1 MLLLLFLKRRWERKI
16 KIWHL
21 RVPVNFYCLFK
32 KKNKPN
38 NRKQRGSIIVP
49 FSLETNKIK
58 GIDGEVSVAIV
69 VTLLAKPKV
78 ERAVVIPAVFI
89 EKCLQS
95 SDFESW
101 ELFLA
106 CCVLLHAPPCLTM
119 IHASLQIKNDPQNFR
134 FMRLAT

>member
-1 MLLLLFLKRRWERKI
+1 M
-16 KIWHL
+16 
-21 RVPVNFYCLFK
+21 N
-32 KKNKPN
+32 PN

-58 GIDGEVSVAIV
+58 GIDGEVSVVIV
-69 VTLLAKPKV
+69 VTKV

-89 EKCLQS
+89 QKCLQS

>member
-1 MLLLLFLKRRWERKI
+1 MLLLLCLKRRWERKI

-21 RVPVNFYCLFK
+21 RVLVNFYFLFFK
-32 KKNKPN
+32 KNVPN

-49 FSLETNKIK
+49 FFSGNKQDK
-58 GIDGEVSVAIV
+58 RNWRRGVGGDSCY
-69 VTLLAKPKV
+69 LLAKPKV

-89 EKCLQS
+89 QKCLHS

-119 IHASLQIKNDPQNFR
+119 IHAPLQIKNDPQNFR
-134 FMRLAT
+134 FMGLAT